1 MDVGHPARIE
11 CNDLWM
17 LMGLKDSES
26 FPATFGASQE
36 GQLGLTSFPSHGRLD
51 QSREVGQQERLHQD
65 SKSKADPSVGGAR
78 TPGRH
83 LRQGLG

>member
-36 GQLGLTSFPSHGRLD
+36 GQLELTSFPSHGRLD
-51 QSREVGQQERLHQD
+51 
-65 SKSKADPSVGGAR
+65 
-78 TPGRH
+78 
-83 LRQGLG
+83 